1 MIMAKQCLQL
11 VEAGRKAS
19 LSATPQLTIF
29 LLIFIMLTTSPTH
42 GSSDLSIHLLD
53 VGQGDAMILHQPGSC
68 TTLIDAGPLIRGHQL
83 TSRVRQLGVE
93 ALDYVIVTHPHLDHF
108 GGLFDLLPRVTT
120 RQLYDNGLANSAYE
134 YFDDYQALRDTH
146 PYRVLSRGD
155 QIRCGDVE
163 IEVLYPG
170 PDPDPE
176 VKLNDTSL
184 AMMVT
189 FGDFRLLHMGDLA
202 GDGADRFLESE
213 PDIEADIIKV
223 AHHGAAD
230 SASEDLLRRASPQH
244 ALISTSAPN
253 RIGSPAAEVLT
264 RLDKMGIN
272 WLRTDLS
279 GDIEII
285 ISGGT
290 YQVQAA
296 SP

>member
-1 MIMAKQCLQL
+1 MVKRCLHIIETGR
-11 VEAGRKAS
+11 EAS
-19 LSATPQLTIF
+19 PSAITQLTIF
-29 LLIFIMLTTSPTH
+29 LLIFIMLTTSPTY
-42 GSSDLSIHLLD
+42 GSSDLSIQLLD

-68 TTLIDAGPLIRGHQL
+68 TTLIDGGPLIRGHQL
-83 TSRVRQLGVE
+83 TNRVKQLGVE

-108 GGLFDLLPRVTT
+108 GGLFDLLPRVKA

-134 YFDDYQALRDTH
+134 YFDDYQTLRDTH

-155 QIRCGDVE
+155 QIHCGDVQ
-163 IEVLYPG
+163 IKVLY
-170 PDPDPE
+170 PDPDPDQE
-176 VKLNDTSL
+176 AKLNDTSL
-184 AMMVT
+184 AMMIT

-202 GDGADRFLESE
+202 GEGAKRFLESD
-213 PDIEADIIKV
+213 PDIEADVIKV

-230 SASEDLLRRASPQH
+230 SSSEDLLRRASPQY

-290 YQVQAA
+290 YQVRA
-296 SP
+296 SSP